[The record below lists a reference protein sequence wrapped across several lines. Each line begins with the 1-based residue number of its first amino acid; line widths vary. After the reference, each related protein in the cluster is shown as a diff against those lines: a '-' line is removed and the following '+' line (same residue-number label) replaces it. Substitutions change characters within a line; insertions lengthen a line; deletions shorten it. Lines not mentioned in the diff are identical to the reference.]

1 MQQFAKSRV
10 GLSFHAFPEIF
21 AARLFR
27 WRSGKP
33 GPGLPEW
40 QNIISKL
47 RQSGCNRSL
56 LQAFRLARS
65 GKPLPNPRLI
75 SASIH
80 RESTADTQQF
90 TMLVMQWGQF
100 LDHDVTFTPQS
111 RGFNNSLLKCCSPDG
126 TAENELLHPDC
137 KPIFIPDSDR
147 FYSQFNATCMEFARS
162 SPAPRRD
169 CSLGPRDQINQVTG
183 FIDASNVYGS
193 TEEEQR
199 SLRLIRLL
207 KLGSE

>member
-1 MQQFAKSRV
+1 M
-10 GLSFHAFPEIF
+10 GLSLYALFKISPSRLLRWSSSNKSSNDSGFINQHIISIQAF
-21 AARLFR
+21 RVS
-27 WRSGKP
+27 RSGK
-33 GPGLPEW
+33 
-40 QNIISKL
+40 
-47 RQSGCNRSL
+47 
-56 LQAFRLARS
+56 A
-65 GKPLPNPRLI
+65 LPNPRLI

-100 LDHDVTFTPQS
+100 LDHDITFTPQS

-126 TAENELLHPDC
+126 ATENDLLHPDC
-137 KPIFIPDSDR
+137 QPILIPNSDL

-193 TEEEQR
+193 TAEEQKA
-199 SLRLIRLL
+199 LR
-207 KLGSE
+207 